1 MKKGASYQMI
11 RINWRNRVYCAYST
25 HDEFKNILA
34 VSFAV
39 QRSRELNFIV
49 FGCTGHDEKFISV
62 WLLSEE
68 TLCALCSATI
78 LSALALPVSMISHVL
93 IIKIFCQ
100 SSHELGAIVT
110 LCIYPVFSVLFFSD
124 DYPLVFDHDK
134 TVLLSSVFLLL
145 YFTSLGHKTCKK
157 KKIQNMHNQYTFQRM
172 YQFYISLSW
181 MGGVAPLT

>member
-68 TLCALCSATI
+68 TLCALCSANHTVCPSVACIHDKPCSDHQDI
-78 LSALALPVSMISHVL
+78 LSIFPWARCHSHFVYLPS
-93 IIKIFCQ
+93 IFCINFLWWL
-100 SSHELGAIVT
+100 S
-110 LCIYPVFSVLFFSD
+110 FSIW
-124 DYPLVFDHDK
+124 P
-134 TVLLSSVFLLL
+134 
-145 YFTSLGHKTCKK
+145 
-157 KKIQNMHNQYTFQRM
+157 
-172 YQFYISLSW
+172 W
-181 MGGVAPLT
+181 